1 MEESVKLCWNLC
13 LVTKAMS
20 GNADTKSG
28 PEDEQL
34 DLISVTTYIPRLAT
48 SVAAG
53 KCCHCSYAVDT
64 FLYSYI

>member
-48 SVAAG
+48 SVA
-53 KCCHCSYAVDT
+53 T
-64 FLYSYI
+64 